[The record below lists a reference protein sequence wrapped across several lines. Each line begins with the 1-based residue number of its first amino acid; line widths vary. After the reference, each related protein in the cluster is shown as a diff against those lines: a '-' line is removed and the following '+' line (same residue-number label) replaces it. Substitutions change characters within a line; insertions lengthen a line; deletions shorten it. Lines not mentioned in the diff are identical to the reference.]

1 VSTGRRERAD
11 IGCKGNKSINL
22 IKRNKDRPVMVVHT
36 FNLSTQRQRQVDLCE
51 FETSLV
57 NRVSSRAIRATQRNP
72 VSKNQP
78 TNQTSKQAKP

>member
-1 VSTGRRERAD
+1 
-11 IGCKGNKSINL
+11 
-22 IKRNKDRPVMVVHT
+22 MVVHT